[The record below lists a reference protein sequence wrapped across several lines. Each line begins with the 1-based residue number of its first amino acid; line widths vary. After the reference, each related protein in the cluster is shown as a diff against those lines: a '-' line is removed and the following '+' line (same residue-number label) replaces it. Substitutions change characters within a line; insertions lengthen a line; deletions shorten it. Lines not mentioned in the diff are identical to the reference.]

1 MEEKPWDAR
10 ELGTGSRAGGWLPN
24 NEASN
29 IQGNSMEQD
38 ERMGEDGMENEGS
51 SVKHRRSALELSEWF
66 GVRND
71 LEITVRTA

>member
-1 MEEKPWDAR
+1 
-10 ELGTGSRAGGWLPN
+10 
-24 NEASN
+24 
-29 IQGNSMEQD
+29 MEQD
-38 ERMGEDGMENEGS
+38 ERMGEDGMENGGS

>member
-1 MEEKPWDAR
+1 
-10 ELGTGSRAGGWLPN
+10 
-24 NEASN
+24 
-29 IQGNSMEQD
+29 MEQD